1 MFRLA
6 GGGASKD
13 EAGKAVIS
21 LEHALN
27 GRLCLSDD
35 MPMCCM
41 LHTEKPGPPPDSN
54 PPLVVTTSFSDAPTN
69 NIVRLR
75 ECDIETTSDE
85 ESCPIIEAT
94 STIGHTDHRF
104 DGYSSRQF

>member
-21 LEHALN
+21 LEQALT

-41 LHTEKPGPPPDSN
+41 L
-54 PPLVVTTSFSDAPTN
+54 
-69 NIVRLR
+69 NIG
-75 ECDIETTSDE
+75 T
-85 ESCPIIEAT
+85 
-94 STIGHTDHRF
+94 
-104 DGYSSRQF
+104 Y